1 MPDHRRGNSL
11 LSVRASHVEAHA
23 PVAPAASLPFR
34 ADIQGLRAI
43 AVIAVVVYHAGGLV
57 PGGFLGVDVFFVISG
72 FVITGLIARR
82 WQNGSF
88 RLSDF
93 ALARFRRLAPALALV
108 TVVTLVV
115 SPLFTSPF
123 VAQENLALTALG
135 STFWVANV
143 VISSTTG
150 DYFDAP
156 ALTNPL
162 LQMWSLSVEE
172 QLYLLFAILAVILI
186 RISSGTYQKRKWVI
200 AIVVLSVISLVI
212 TILQPFSTD
221 SGWANFLFGFYGPL
235 GRVWEFGV
243 GALIALGANRV
254 RMSRGVATAAGG
266 IGLVLVLGAF
276 TLTPA
281 TAIVPGSGSLAPVLG
296 TGLLLLAGSH
306 RNPVGTLLSTRG
318 FTFLGDRSYS
328 IYLWHWPVIV
338 WVATF
343 AESTIALALAALA
356 SFVPAFLSYTF
367 IENPIRHRRQWQ
379 GRHVSALVGICI
391 GVPTI
396 TALGVLVIS
405 RQKYFNPELRT
416 LDNVLSQPH
425 LSNFLQ
431 CYEEPLF
438 QGPTGRCS
446 INPELQGRPIYLIGD
461 SNADHLSEAVVGAG
475 EQLGRPV
482 SIAYKN
488 NCSVLQAETLAQD
501 PGSCMSFVSQV
512 FSHLQGKPP
521 GTVVL
526 SITDTYGFGGNG
538 ELEPLVQDLR
548 RFIQDMEDR
557 GHSVVLVRSVPKWGG
572 RYEFNPTGL
581 TLLEFINGDW
591 KVEAPASDLAA
602 TGAPLWTAYQ
612 AATADGSATIY
623 DPWPILCPDGLCSTF
638 NNGQLTYSDGVH
650 ITVAQSAA
658 LAESLSTS
666 LQEEPGAGSP

>member
-1 MPDHRRGNSL
+1 M
-11 LSVRASHVEAHA
+11 RASHLEAHA
-23 PVAPAASLPFR
+23 PVDPQSSIPFR

-43 AVIAVVVYHAGGLV
+43 AVIAVVVYHAGGLL

-82 WQNGSF
+82 WQTRAF
-88 RLSDF
+88 RLSGF

-123 VAQENLALTALG
+123 VAQENLAWTALG

-156 ALTNPL
+156 AITNPL

-172 QLYLLFAILAVILI
+172 QLYLLFAILALVLI
-186 RISSGTYQKRKWVI
+186 RLSAGKYQARRWVI
-200 AIVVLSVISLVI
+200 AIAVLSVTSLAI
-212 TILQPFSTD
+212 TIVQPFTED
-221 SGWANFLFGFYGPL
+221 DGWVDFLFGFYGPL
-235 GRVWEFGV
+235 GRIWEFGI
-243 GALIALGANRV
+243 GALIALGTH
-254 RMSRGVATAAGG
+254 RMHMKPGVAAAVGVT
-266 IGLVLVLGAF
+266 GLMLVLGAF
-276 TLTPA
+276 ILTPA
-281 TAIVPGSGSLAPVLG
+281 TALVPGSGSLAPVLG
-296 TGLLLLAGSH
+296 TGLLLLAGAN
-306 RNPVGTLLSTRG
+306 RNPVGALLSTRG
-318 FTFLGDRSYS
+318 LTFIGDRSYS

-343 AESTIALALAALA
+343 TKSSVALVLAALA
-356 SFVPAFLSYTF
+356 SLLPAFLSYTF
-367 IENPIRHRRQWQ
+367 IENPIRQRKRWHGHQIN
-379 GRHVSALVGICI
+379 ALVGICI

-396 TALGVLVIS
+396 TALGVLVVS
-405 RQKYFNPELRT
+405 RQKYFSAELRT
-416 LDNVLSQPH
+416 IDSVLSQPH
-425 LSNFLQ
+425 LSNYLQ
-431 CYEEPLF
+431 CQEEPLF
-438 QGPTGRCS
+438 QGPSGRCS
-446 INPELQGRPIYLIGD
+446 INPSLPGRPIYLIGD
-461 SNADHLSEAVVGAG
+461 SNADHLSEAVAGAG
-475 EQLGRPV
+475 ERLGRPV

-521 GTVVL
+521 GTVIF
-526 SITDTYGFGGNG
+526 SIADSYGFGGGG
-538 ELEPLVQDLR
+538 ELEPLIQDLQ

-572 RYEFNPTGL
+572 DYEFNPTGL
-581 TLLEFINGDW
+581 TLLESLNGDW
-591 KVEAPASDLAA
+591 KVDAPASELAV

-612 AATADGSATIY
+612 AATFDGSATIY
-623 DPWPILCPDGLCSTF
+623 DPWPTLCPDGLCSTF
-638 NNGQLTYSDGVH
+638 RNGQLMYSDGVH

-658 LAESLSTS
+658 LADSLSESLQGE
-666 LQEEPGAGSP
+666 LIAASP